1 VFVIS
6 LYVLSSRTVASPSFS
21 ADWNS
26 DSLPEAEP
34 ELLAGLFDKR
44 DFYVAV
50 GRERLRDREVD
61 DDGVDVLVFEVLDRE
76 DVASV
81 RAVVVLGDEPGIDE
95 VRLDLIGA
103 GRPGLRADTDALEV
117 LPRRRLEVAAFA
129 HEDRLI
135 RLPVGVREGDRLPGG
150 PR

>member
-1 VFVIS
+1 MS
-6 LYVLSSRTVASPSFS
+6 GWPGAADGAPAAPRLSTAASASVAGSDILLLSEPGVRDLAVRPVV
-21 ADWNS
+21 ADGREPVVQRRLELRLA
-26 DSLPEAEP
+26 LPEAEP

-81 RAVVVLGDEPGIDE
+81 RAVVVLGDEPGSTRFDW
-95 VRLDLIGA
+95 
-103 GRPGLRADTDALEV
+103 T
-117 LPRRRLEVAAFA
+117 
-129 HEDRLI
+129 
-135 RLPVGVREGDRLPGG
+135 
-150 PR
+150 